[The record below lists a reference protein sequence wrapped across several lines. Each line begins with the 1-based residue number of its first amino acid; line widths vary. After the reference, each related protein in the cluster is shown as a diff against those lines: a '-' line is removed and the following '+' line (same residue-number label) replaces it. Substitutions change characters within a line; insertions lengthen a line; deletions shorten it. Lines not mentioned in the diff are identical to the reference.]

1 MLPDVK
7 SRWKAYEYA
16 ARCLRRAF
24 PDRSVGL
31 NAIVQTW
38 LWRNPGEKRGRC
50 PLCGRQFLH
59 EVHRLVVSESP
70 SRADEAMTLLQQG
83 LVGASSS
90 RADTPREDVTFR
102 LSGYGAFE
110 RISGGRGELLCE
122 HCAIAADA
130 LLSDPPS
137 ENGDAAWSD
146 VVRAL
151 RAARSPRADR
161 AERVLGGEQMKAVN
175 WSIDRAR
182 CDFCA
187 RDRRTLHVSWH
198 AICDD
203 CASKAALAAR
213 TGPDRE
219 D

>member
-24 PDRSVGL
+24 PDRAVALS
-31 NAIVQTW
+31 AIVQTW
-38 LWRNPGEKRGRC
+38 LWQNPGEKRGRC

-59 EVHRLVVSESP
+59 EVHRLVVSESA
-70 SRADEAMTLLQQG
+70 SRADEAMALIQQG
-83 LVGASSS
+83 LLGSGSS
-90 RADTPREDVTFR
+90 RADTPKEDITFR

-110 RISGGRGELLCE
+110 RMGRRDLLCE

-137 ENGDAAWSD
+137 DNGDAAWSD
-146 VVRAL
+146 AVRAL
-151 RAARSPRADR
+151 RAARSPGADR
-161 AERVLGGEQMKAVN
+161 AERVLGGEQMNAVG
-175 WSIDRAR
+175 WSIDHAR

-187 RDRRTLHVSWH
+187 RDRRTLHVPWL

-213 TGPDRE
+213 TGPDRNE
-219 D
+219 